1 MADIKTRKVDRG
13 SIKTMDRSI
22 ASSHRIRNAASE
34 IRDAGRRN
42 TPGDDE
48 NGNVNEYATARMK
61 GTLVKTEHA
70 AERGALVLG
79 KESTNVAREKLQES
93 QQIKKFKESVKE
105 RAYEKG
111 KTAAA
116 GTAKSARSAM
126 QSAVVESE
134 TVSSRPRQSPVIKSR
149 QAAAVA
155 RRTERYEQTQHAMK
169 KTFKNTV
176 KNTVR
181 DRRVIRRTADAI
193 IKGARNL
200 AASAK
205 ALFAT
210 VTAGGA
216 IALVVILCCVLF
228 GAAFFFFGDES
239 SETYTPVSEEVEAYT
254 PVIQMYCN
262 KYGIPEYT
270 ELIKAVMMQESGGK
284 GKDPMQA
291 AEGPFNKKY
300 PHKPN
305 GIKDPEY
312 SIECGVQELKSC
324 LDAAGS
330 VNAMDIDHIKLA
342 LQGYNFGNGYISW
355 AKEHYGGYSKA
366 NAIEFSKKQAKKK
379 GWDSYGD
386 ISYVE
391 HVLRYYPYGNYSYDV
406 EYTGTGKLGLPI
418 KGMTSRNITSH
429 FGPRSSPGGIGS
441 TNHQGLDI
449 GFPTGTHVLA
459 CEKGTVTTAGW
470 GGGLGNCII
479 IDHGEGLETVYGH
492 LNAINVKTGQKVV
505 RGQYI
510 GNVGSTGN
518 STGPHLH
525 LGIKLNGSYVN
536 PEKGWLNLK

>member
-1 MADIKTRKVDRG
+1 MADIKKRKVDRG

-34 IRDAGRRN
+34 IREAGRKN
-42 TPGDDE
+42 TPGDE
-48 NGNVNEYATARMK
+48 ESGNVNEYATARMK
-61 GTLVKTEHA
+61 EAFVKTEHA
-70 AERGALVLG
+70 AERGTARAAEKG
-79 KESTNVAREKLQES
+79 ISVAKEKLQEK
-93 QQIKKFKESVKE
+93 QRIKKFNEEVKE
-105 RAYEKG
+105 KTVERRTASGSAEHVSEAEARLVSKQRAY
-111 KTAAA
+111 
-116 GTAKSARSAM
+116 
-126 QSAVVESE
+126 
-134 TVSSRPRQSPVIKSR
+134 PIKSR
-149 QAAAVA
+149 QAAAVKKSA
-155 RRTERYEQTQHAMK
+155 ERTEKTQYAMK
-169 KTFKNTV
+169 KSFKNS
-176 KNTVR
+176 VR
-181 DRRVIRRTADAI
+181 RASKDNRVIRRTAEGI
-193 IKGARNL
+193 VKGARNL

-210 VTAGGA
+210 MTAGGA
-216 IALVVILCCVLF
+216 ACLVVIVCCVLF

-239 SETYTPVSEEVEAYT
+239 SEDYTPVSAEVEAYT
-254 PVIQMYCN
+254 PVIQMYCD

-342 LQGYNFGNGYISW
+342 LQGYNFGNGYITW
-355 AKEHYGGYSKA
+355 AKKNYGGYSKA
-366 NAIEFSKKQAKKK
+366 NAIEFSQKQAKKK

-418 KGMTSRNITSH
+418 KGMTSKNITSH

-459 CEKGTVTTAGW
+459 CEKGTVATAGW

-479 IDHGEGLETVYGH
+479 IDHDKGLQTVYGH
-492 LNAINVKTGQKVV
+492 LSAIKVKTGQKVA

-525 LGIKLNGSYVN
+525 LGIKVNGSYVN

>member
-22 ASSHRIRNAASE
+22 ASYHRIRNAASE
-34 IRDAGRRN
+34 IREAGRRN
-42 TPGDDE
+42 TPDDE
-48 NGNVNEYATARMK
+48 EHANANEYASTRMK
-61 GTLVKTEHA
+61 EGFAKAEHA
-70 AERGALVLG
+70 AERGALTFG

-105 RAYEKG
+105 RAVEKG
-111 KTAAA
+111 RNAAA
-116 GTAKSARSAM
+116 GSARQGA
-126 QSAVVESE
+126 AAEPGA
-134 TVSSRPRQSPVIKSR
+134 VSSRPRQSPAIKSR
-149 QAAAVA
+149 QAAAV
-155 RRTERYEQTQHAMK
+155 RKTQGFEKTQHAMK
-169 KTFKNTV
+169 KSFKNTV
-176 KNTVR
+176 RNAAREK
-181 DRRVIRRTADAI
+181 RVIRRTAEGI
-193 IKGARNL
+193 IKAVRNL

-210 VTAGGA
+210 ITVGGA

-254 PVIQMYCN
+254 PVIQKYCD
-262 KYGIPEYT
+262 KYGIPEYN
-270 ELIKAVMMQESGGK
+270 ELIKAVMMQESGGH

-324 LDAAGS
+324 LDAAGC

-386 ISYVE
+386 VSYVE

-459 CEKGTVTTAGW
+459 CEKGTVITAGW

-479 IDHGEGLETVYGH
+479 IDHGGGLQTVYGH
-492 LNAINVKTGQKVV
+492 LSAIKVRTGQKVV

-510 GNVGSTGN
+510 GNVGSTGD

-525 LGIKLNGSYVN
+525 LGVKLNGSYVN
-536 PEKGWLNLK
+536 PERGWLNLK